1 MAKTITPIEEMDYE
15 KALSELESI
24 TANLEAGK
32 LSLEES
38 MRLFER
44 GQALASRCNHLLDQA
59 ELKIKSISPDASSQN
74 DRLDG
79 DEN

>member
-1 MAKTITPIEEMDYE
+1 MAKTNTPIEEMDYE

-24 TANLEAGK
+24 TSNLETGK

-44 GQALASRCNHLLDQA
+44 GQALANRCNQLLDEA
-59 ELKIKSISPDASSQN
+59 ELKIKSISPVVGSQN
-74 DRLDG
+74 DRSDG
-79 DEN
+79 DED

>member
-24 TANLEAGK
+24 TANLESGK

-44 GQALASRCNHLLDQA
+44 GQALASRCNQLLDEA
-59 ELKIKSISPDASSQN
+59 ELKIKSIGSQN
-74 DRLDG
+74 DRSDG
-79 DEN
+79 DED